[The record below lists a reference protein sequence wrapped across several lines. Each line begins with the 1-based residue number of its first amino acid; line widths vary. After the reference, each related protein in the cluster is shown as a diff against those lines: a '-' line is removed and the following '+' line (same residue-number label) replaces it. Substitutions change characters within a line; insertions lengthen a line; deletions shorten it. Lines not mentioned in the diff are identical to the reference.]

1 MKTKISL
8 IKCRSYESA
17 LVFENVQKAIT
28 LLGGISEF
36 IKPKSRVLVKPNLL
50 IAKPPELGI
59 TTHPEVVRAVIRLLK
74 TIDCTLMLGD
84 GPSVWGYQVENVN
97 AVYEATGMKAMCAQ
111 EDVALVDF
119 DKRRWRG
126 KFPLTTW
133 LDQCDYVVN
142 VPKFKTHQLTVLTGA
157 VKNLFGLV
165 SGTYKTELH
174 KNYFNRDDFSG
185 IVVDIYNEIRP
196 ALTVVDGITA
206 LEGEGPGTTGK
217 LRQAGVLL
225 AGVDCVAL
233 DSILALLMGIRPL
246 DATTTKNAALRHI
259 GTHAVEDIEI
269 LGDRLTDCAGEPF
282 LLPTASSL
290 SQKLHPA
297 VISLA
302 KKLIRYYPC
311 VERDH
316 CIRCAGCIKACPTK
330 AITMKKKGIVFD
342 YSKCI
347 ACFCC
352 QETCPAKAITIKK
365 SLAAK
370 IIGL

>member
-8 IKCRSYESA
+8 VKCRSYESA
-17 LVFENVQKAIT
+17 LVFEGVQKAVT
-28 LLGGISEF
+28 LLGGVTAF

-50 IAKPPELGI
+50 MAKPPECGI
-59 TTHPEVVRAVIRLLK
+59 TTHPEVVRAVVRLLK
-74 TIDCTLMLGD
+74 TIDCTIMLGD
-84 GPSVWGYQVENVN
+84 GPSVWGYQVENVD

-111 EDVALVDF
+111 EGVKLVDF

-133 LDQCDYVVN
+133 LDQCDHLVN
-142 VPKFKTHQLTVLTGA
+142 IPKFKTHQLTLLTGA

-185 IVVDIYNEIRP
+185 IVVDIYEGVKP
-196 ALTVVDGITA
+196 ALTIVDGIVA
-206 LEGEGPGTTGK
+206 MEGEGPATAGK
-217 LRQAGVLL
+217 LRQLGLLCAGS
-225 AGVDCVAL
+225 DCVAL
-233 DSILALLMGIRPL
+233 DTILALLMGIKPL
-246 DATTTKNAALRHI
+246 DVPTTKKASLRHI
-259 GTHAVEDIEI
+259 GTHTVDDIEI
-269 LGDRLTDCAGEPF
+269 LGERLSDHIGAPF

-290 SQKLHPA
+290 SQRLPPA

-316 CIRCAGCIKACPTK
+316 CIHCAGCIKACPTK
-330 AITMKKKGIVFD
+330 AITMQKKGIVFD

-352 QETCPAKAITIKK
+352 QETCPAKAIRVQK

-370 IIGL
+370 IMGL

>member
-8 IKCRSYESA
+8 IKCRTYDPAS
-17 LVFENVQKAIT
+17 VFESVKNAVA

-50 IAKPPELGI
+50 IATPAQHGI
-59 TTHPEVVRAVIRLLK
+59 TTHPEVARAVIRLLK

-84 GPSVWGYQVENVN
+84 GPSVWGYQVENVS

-111 EDVALVDF
+111 EGVALVDF

-142 VPKFKTHQLTVLTGA
+142 VPKFKTHQLTVLTAA

-174 KNYFNRDDFSG
+174 KNYFKRDEFAG
-185 IVVDIYNEIRP
+185 ILVDIYNEIRP

-217 LRQAGVLL
+217 LREAGVLL
-225 AGVDCVAL
+225 AGADCVAI
-233 DSILALLMGIRPL
+233 DTILALLMGIKPL
-246 DATTTKNAALRHI
+246 DVTTTKIAALRRI

-269 LGDRLTDCAGEPF
+269 LGERLADCASTPF

-290 SQKLHPA
+290 SQKLPA
-297 VISLA
+297 AVVSLA

-352 QETCPAKAITIKK
+352 QETCPSRAINVKK

-370 IIGL
+370 MIGL